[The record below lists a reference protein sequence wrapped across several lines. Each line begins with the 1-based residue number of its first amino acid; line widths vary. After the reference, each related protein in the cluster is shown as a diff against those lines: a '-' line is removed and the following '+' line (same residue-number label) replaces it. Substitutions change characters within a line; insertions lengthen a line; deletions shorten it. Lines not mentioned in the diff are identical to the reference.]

1 MVAHD
6 FNPSTLGGRGTQIS
20 EFEASLVY
28 KVNSRS
34 ARAIQR
40 NPVLK
45 KTKNQNPKKNNN
57 KKKDIK
63 FKKVKV
69 VEKLGYQL

>member
-1 MVAHD
+1 V
-6 FNPSTLGGRGTQIS
+6 S
-20 EFEASLVY
+20 
-28 KVNSRS
+28 SRTV
-34 ARAIQR
+34 RAIQR